1 MDLSPGERRIFRLGG
16 SVFRAW
22 TDRPDAGAEIYRSG
36 EWVWT
41 PIPSGAI
48 LPNPHAVEISSEE
61 LHQDRPAGRRTSS
74 S

>member
-1 MDLSPGERRIFRLGG
+1 MDLSPGERRIYRLGG

-22 TDRPDAGAEIYRSG
+22 IDRPEAGAEIYKSG

-48 LPNPHAVEISSEE
+48 LSNPHAVEISGDE
-61 LHQDRPAGRRTSS
+61 LLEDRSAG
-74 S
+74 